1 MYTRPFVALVVAV
14 SLCACAGTGT
24 SVATRPTLSAVD
36 AQRIAAIEQVAQ
48 ERGIEVVWVNP
59 PKKRRLPNDTY

>member
-1 MYTRPFVALVVAV
+1 MYARPFVALVVAV

-24 SVATRPTLSAVD
+24 SVATRSSLSEVD
-36 AQRIAAIEQVAQ
+36 AQRIAAIEHVAKD
-48 ERGIEVVWVNP
+48 RGIEVVWVNP